1 MQITKSKKE
10 KVKGY
15 ACAPSVLA
23 GAAAMGVMVV
33 AVFVGLW
40 YNGFLTD
47 ALILVTIGPIE
58 VGGVCLAY
66 SGLSA
71 WTSMFIYTRTIW
83 SVRAHSAKVLF
94 CTMTAVWS
102 EWIMQRRRDQPTGGF
117 I

>member
-58 VGGVCLAY
+58 VGGCVWRILAY
-66 SGLSA
+66 QHGRACLS
-71 WTSMFIYTRTIW
+71 I
-83 SVRAHSAKVLF
+83 
-94 CTMTAVWS
+94 
-102 EWIMQRRRDQPTGGF
+102 P
-117 I
+117 

>member
-58 VGGVCLAY
+58 VGGCVWRILAY
-66 SGLSA
+66 PVS
-71 WTSMFIYTRTIW
+71 YTHLT
-83 SVRAHSAKVLF
+83 
-94 CTMTAVWS
+94 
-102 EWIMQRRRDQPTGGF
+102 QPT
-117 I
+117 ICSV